1 MANCICNC
9 WQHLCLK
16 LVDRGTL
23 WLLICNFDYWA
34 KIQKHCWWWQHH
46 TIILTL
52 VKSWLRRLKWVVLCV
67 ACVYSAVN
75 TTRSSLMK
83 DLTFTT
89 GSTVLYSSAVNT
101 VARLAH
107 FTHLLSSSV
116 CYCHWQKF
124 AVAGPHVW
132 NSLPATIRQIT
143 SYRQFR
149 QHLRTHLFRA

>member
-1 MANCICNC
+1 M
-9 WQHLCLK
+9 
-16 LVDRGTL
+16 
-23 WLLICNFDYWA
+23 
-34 KIQKHCWWWQHH
+34 
-46 TIILTL
+46 
-52 VKSWLRRLKWVVLCV
+52 LCV

-116 CYCHWQKF
+116 CYCRRQKF

-143 SYRQFR
+143 NYRQFR
-149 QHLRTHLFRA
+149 QRWGAVVVICLQRGADLHMAQLMPLPLTVSCYSKIQIGFTFLVPAHLGSPGQRAVKRV